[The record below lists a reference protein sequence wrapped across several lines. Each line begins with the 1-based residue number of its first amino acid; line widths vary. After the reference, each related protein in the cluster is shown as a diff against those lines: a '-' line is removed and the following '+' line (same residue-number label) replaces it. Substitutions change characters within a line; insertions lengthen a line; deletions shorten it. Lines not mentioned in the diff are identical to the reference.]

1 MIYLLIVSLIWAFS
15 FGLIKGTLTDL
26 NPIFVSWVRLF
37 LPFILF
43 LPFLRLK
50 GITRKLVIKLILIGM
65 VQYGLMYIAYNWSFQ
80 FLKAYE
86 VALFTIFTPLYIT
99 LFNNYMYKSFSKLI
113 LVTTLLA
120 IVGTGIVVQSNLIQS
135 NFLLGFIIVQISN
148 ICFAVGQVY
157 YRDVMTQIKNVKD
170 HQIFGL
176 LYLGAAL
183 ITGIST
189 LLFTNWQSLTITN
202 KQVLALLY
210 LGIIA
215 SGIAFFLWNYGARKV
230 DIGALAIFNNLKIP
244 LSIAVSLI
252 VFQEKTNII
261 NLLIGGTIV
270 IAALFINEW
279 GLGRNKQPQK
289 TTPAPE

>member
-26 NPIFVSWVRLF
+26 NPIFVSWVRLL

-50 GITRKLVIKLILIGM
+50 GITKKLAIKLILIGM
-65 VQYGLMYIAYNWSFQ
+65 VQYGFMYIAYNWSFQ

-86 VALFTIFTPLYIT
+86 VALFTIFTPLYVT
-99 LFNNYMYKSFSKLI
+99 LFNNYIHKSYSKLI
-113 LVTTLLA
+113 LLTTLLA
-120 IVGTGIVVQSNLIQS
+120 IIGTGIVVQSDLIQN

-148 ICFAVGQVY
+148 ICFAVGQIY
-157 YRDVMTQIKNVKD
+157 YRDVMAQIKTVKD

-176 LYLGAAL
+176 LYFGAAL
-183 ITGIST
+183 ITGLST
-189 LLFTNWQSLTITN
+189 LLFTNWQSIAVTS
-202 KQVLALLY
+202 KQVFALLY

-261 NLLIGGTIV
+261 NLLVGGSIV

-279 GLGRNKQPQK
+279 GLGHNKQLQK
-289 TTPAPE
+289 TTTAPE